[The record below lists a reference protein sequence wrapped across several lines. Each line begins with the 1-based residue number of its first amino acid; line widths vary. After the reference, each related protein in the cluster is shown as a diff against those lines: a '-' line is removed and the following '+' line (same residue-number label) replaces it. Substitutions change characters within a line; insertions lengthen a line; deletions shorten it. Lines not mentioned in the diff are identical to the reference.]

1 MSFFNTR
8 EETNKEIKIT
18 LKSTSW
24 QNYINIFFILC
35 VIVIQIVFW
44 QKKII
49 QEKVEMPFLIFGLSF
64 ILLWFII
71 GITINLGN
79 RKAIKEIN
87 TAVKEGKHVTSEGS
101 PFSIKNPRTLTI
113 PK

>member
-8 EETNKEIKIT
+8 EENNKEIKIT
-18 LKSTSW
+18 LKTTSW
-24 QNYINIFFILC
+24 QNYINIFFIAC
-35 VIVIQIVFW
+35 IIVIRIIFW
-44 QKKII
+44 QKKFT
-49 QEKVEMPFLIFGLSF
+49 QEKLEMSFLIFGLSF

-87 TAVKEGKHVTSEGS
+87 TAVKEGKKVTSEGS
-101 PFSIKNPRTLTI
+101 PFSIKNPRILTI
-113 PK
+113 LK